1 LYEIIMDKNVL
12 MLYLNFKQ
20 KEVIWMRRSQFI
32 KSALLAMISVL
43 LVAGISQAREVK
55 GKTKSFCRHLVASAV
70 ATDGSA
76 VSGPVT
82 VVKRV
87 QLASGKILYV
97 GKYSLDVPEGRKV
110 MMVFQKVRANGT
122 LKPKTV
128 AEFATDDTG
137 LLDTT
142 QFTVTAPLIGG
153 SLAIDLGRIKV
164 RGRLATPQL
173 NPLEDV
179 DNDND
184 GISDLDDNDD
194 DNDAIED
201 NQDED
206 EDGDGVVDQGE
217 DMDTDDDG
225 IPNVVDA
232 DDDNDGIADNQ
243 DEDEDGDGI
252 IDSNGDEDSDGDS
265 IADADD
271 PDDDNDGIEDNQDED
286 SDGDGILDVLE
297 NGQARLLKMDEHQI
311 VFAKGGYVY
320 TVTV

>member
-1 LYEIIMDKNVL
+1 MRRNRFIKIALLVL
-12 MLYLNFKQ
+12 M
-20 KEVIWMRRSQFI
+20 
-32 KSALLAMISVL
+32 SVF
-43 LVAGISQAREVK
+43 LVAGVSQAREVK

-76 VSGPVT
+76 VTDQVT
-82 VVKRV
+82 VVKQVR
-87 QLASGKILYV
+87 LASGEILYI
-97 GKYSLDVPEGRKV
+97 GRYSLEVPEGQKI

-122 LKPKTV
+122 LRPKTV
-128 AEFATDDTG
+128 AQFATDDTG
-137 LLDTT
+137 LSETT

-153 SLAIDLGRIKV
+153 SLAIDLGKIKV
-164 RGRLATPQL
+164 RGRVATTQL

-179 DNDND
+179 DNDD
-184 GISDLDDNDD
+184 DSISDLDDNDD

-206 EDGDGVVDQGE
+206 EDGDGIVDQDE

-225 IPNVVDA
+225 TPNVVDA
-232 DDDNDGIADNQ
+232 DDDDDGIADNQ

-252 IDSNGDEDSDGDS
+252 LDLNGDEDSDGDS

-271 PDDDNDGIEDNQDED
+271 PDDDNDGIEDSQDED
-286 SDGDGILDVLE
+286 EDGDGIPDILE
-297 NGQARLLKMDEHQI
+297 NSQVRLLKMDEHQI
-311 VFAKGGYVY
+311 VFAMAGWVY

>member
-1 LYEIIMDKNVL
+1 MGTSKKISEVFSYEQFNKRKDR
-12 MLYLNFKQ
+12 
-20 KEVIWMRRSQFI
+20 MRRNQFVKI
-32 KSALLAMISVL
+32 ALLALMIVL
-43 LVAGISQAREVK
+43 LVAGISEAREVK
-55 GKTKSFCRHLVASAV
+55 GKTKSLWRHLAASAV

-76 VSGPVT
+76 VTEPVT
-82 VVKRV
+82 VVKQV
-87 QLASGKILYV
+87 HLASGKILYI
-97 GKYSLDVPEGRKV
+97 GRYSLEVPEGQKV

-122 LKPKTV
+122 FKPKTV
-128 AEFATDDTG
+128 AQFATDGTG
-137 LLDTT
+137 LSETT
-142 QFTVTAPLIGG
+142 QFTVTAPLIAG

-164 RGRLATPQL
+164 RGRVATPQL

-217 DMDTDDDG
+217 DMDTDDDD

-265 IADADD
+265 IADVDD
-271 PDDDNDGIEDNQDED
+271 ADDDNDGIEDNQDED
-286 SDGDGILDVLE
+286 EDGDGILDVLE

-311 VFAKGGYVY
+311 VFAMGGSVY
-320 TVTV
+320 TATV